1 MIKQERNEAIVK
13 AYREG
18 KTLDELAQ
26 EHGITKARVHQILI
40 AQNQPRRHR
49 AHGGWTYDEIAGK

>member
-1 MIKQERNEAIVK
+1 MIKQERNEAIVR

-26 EHGITKARVHQILI
+26 EHGITKARVH
-40 AQNQPRRHR
+40 
-49 AHGGWTYDEIAGK
+49 